1 MTEQVG
7 VRESA
12 RRGRAHDFKRSVVK
26 QRKRSKFVLTF
37 AIPKVHLISFLNT
50 TQCAIP

>member
-1 MTEQVG
+1 MIEQVG
-7 VRESA
+7 VRESE

-37 AIPKVHLISFLNT
+37 AIPKFSGLTTFFLRV
-50 TQCAIP
+50 